1 MIDSLGKLLIDPLT
15 ERWKSAAIGGSLV
28 FWLVLVGLALFTW
41 PAAGRPGDVLAVCH
55 PAQVATRPLWCSL
68 PAASAAGAALAGG
81 IAAVIATAFLVQ
93 ALAPPFLA
101 LVQGDGW
108 KDSRL
113 AWLPL
118 KWQRHYLGVHMYR
131 YPLKPGNLRPSRM
144 GNSLAA
150 LAERVQE
157 KFGYQL
163 DVVWDLFVASL
174 PEDATKAFAAKSSGI
189 HLVCQNLILSGAGFI
204 AVIIVI
210 PGGWPVVAAPAILAL
225 LTVCLWRAI
234 GAATDGYCDLILT
247 TLILHRDV
255 LYHALG
261 EAPPRPGDN
270 VSQRGAA
277 LSAKVEDIVR

>member
-1 MIDSLGKLLIDPLT
+1 MIDSLAKLLIDPLT
-15 ERWKSAAIGGSLV
+15 ERWRSAAIGGSLV

-41 PAAGRPGDVLAVCH
+41 PAAGRAGDVLAACH
-55 PAQVATRPLWCSL
+55 PAQAAARPLWCSL
-68 PAASAAGAALAGG
+68 PAAGRAGAALVGG
-81 IAAVIATAFLVQ
+81 VAAVIATAFLVQ
-93 ALAPPFLA
+93 ALAPPFLV
-101 LVQGDGW
+101 LMQGDGW

-118 KWQRHYLGVHMYR
+118 KWQRHYVKKHTYR
-131 YPLKPGNLRPSRM
+131 YPLKPGKLRPSRM

-150 LAERVQE
+150 LEERVQE
-157 KFGYQL
+157 KFGYRL
-163 DVVWDLFVASL
+163 DVVWDVFVASL
-174 PEDATKAFAAKSSGI
+174 PEDAMKAVAAKSSGI

-210 PGGWPVVAAPAILAL
+210 PGGWPIVAAPAILAL
-225 LTVCLWRAI
+225 LTVCLSRAI

-261 EAPPRPGDN
+261 EAPPKPGEN